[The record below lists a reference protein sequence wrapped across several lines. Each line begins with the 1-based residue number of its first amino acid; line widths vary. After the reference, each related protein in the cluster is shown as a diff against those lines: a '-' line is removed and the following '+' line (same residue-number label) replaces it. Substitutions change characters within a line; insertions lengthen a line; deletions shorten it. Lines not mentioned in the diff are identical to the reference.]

1 MERTVTDTDKRDT
14 DKILKIFEG
23 SVTLY
28 NRRSRERVTLYRPA
42 KKKRTKEKQSSSSTG
57 FWKSLG
63 IGSSRWTEKPEE
75 TPGLKMEACLKTA

>member
-42 KKKRTKEKQSSSSTG
+42 KKKEPKRNKAVHPQDSERV
-57 FWKSLG
+57 WELEAADELKSQ
-63 IGSSRWTEKPEE
+63 RKHQD
-75 TPGLKMEACLKTA
+75 

>member
-28 NRRSRERVTLYRPA
+28 NRRSRERVTLDRPA
-42 KKKRTKEKQSSSSTG
+42 KKKNQRETKQFIHRILKEFGNWKQQ
-57 FWKSLG
+57 
-63 IGSSRWTEKPEE
+63 
-75 TPGLKMEACLKTA
+75 MN